1 MREDE
6 FLKKGAHEGVAAL
19 VDEVADVGGHASP
32 DELRA
37 GQFVLGK
44 DKKEET
50 D

>member
-6 FLKKGAHEGVAAL
+6 SLKKWSHEGVAAL
-19 VDEVADVGGHASP
+19 VDEVADVAGHPAP

-44 DKKEET
+44 DEE
-50 D
+50 DQAD